1 MTRLLTDAL
10 RAKTDEQLLDLYE
23 DLKEELYKMRLS
35 YATGELVDTSEFSKT
50 KKTIARLLTIM
61 RERQAEGTN

>member
-1 MTRLLTDAL
+1 MTRLLTDEL
-10 RAKTDEQLLDLYE
+10 RTKNDDELLNVYE

-50 KKTIARLLTIM
+50 KKTIARIMTIM
-61 RERQAEGTN
+61 RERQAEGKK

>member
-50 KKTIARLLTIM
+50 KKTIARLLTIL
-61 RERQAEGTN
+61 RERQAEGKK

>member
-1 MTRLLTDAL
+1 MTRLLTVEL

-50 KKTIARLLTIM
+50 KKTVARIMTIL
-61 RERQAEGTN
+61 RERQAEGNK

>member
-1 MTRLLTDAL
+1 MSRLLTDEL
-10 RAKTDEQLLDLYE
+10 RGKTEEQLLDLYE

-50 KKTIARLLTIM
+50 KKTSARLMTIL
-61 RERQAEGTN
+61 RERQAEGKK

>member
-1 MTRLLTDAL
+1 MTRLLSDEL
-10 RAKTDEQLLDLYE
+10 RGKTDEQLLDLYE

-50 KKTIARLLTIM
+50 KKTIARLMTIM
-61 RERQAEGTN
+61 RERQAEGKN

>member
-1 MTRLLTDAL
+1 MTRLLTDEL
-10 RAKTDEQLLDLYE
+10 RGKTDEQLLDLYE

-61 RERQAEGTN
+61 RERQAEGKN

>member
-1 MTRLLTDAL
+1 MSRYLTDEL
-10 RAKTDEQLLDLYE
+10 RGKTDEQLLDLYE

-50 KKTIARLLTIM
+50 KKTVARIMTIL
-61 RERQAEGTN
+61 RERQAEGKK

>member
-10 RAKTDEQLLDLYE
+10 RGKTDEQLLDLYE

-50 KKTIARLLTIM
+50 KKTIARLMTIL
-61 RERQAEGTN
+61 RERQAEGKN

>member
-1 MTRLLTDAL
+1 MSRYLTDEL
-10 RAKTDEQLLDLYE
+10 RGKTDEQLLDLYE

-50 KKTIARLLTIM
+50 KKTIARLMTIL
-61 RERQAEGTN
+61 RERQAEGKK